1 MGQMDEFYKGAELG
15 LRVSDQRARHTNLAE
30 RAAQTNRQLDISEKQ
45 TNANISRLNLLN
57 QQLDYDYTQQETDDN
72 EQTVQL
78 DLSKN
83 YNKTLA
89 EFVTGEDYISQR
101 PIPMP
106 PPSLVGAAQQ
116 QAIKLRE
123 SYVASRRSNKDYI
136 RLEKNRDDIDDL
148 VDNFGLSPSFGDSP
162 EGVTAL
168 RTAQE
173 LRALSHGSRI
183 AVEMGVDFRD
193 AVKRGVNPKDY
204 INLSTGKLEESLL
217 RGDLQQFSP
226 LKPQTSQQVTRGEF
240 GTTTLYKADPE
251 IKQRAASYKTAND
264 ALTAYKRLEVEM
276 RKKKVDLMDESTS
289 GLTEEEATA
298 ELRRLYPP
306 EALVDVPQANGEVVQ
321 KAIYPGIQQV
331 ENGVVWIYMGGGY
344 KTQANWKRLN

>member
-30 RAAQTNRQLDISEKQ
+30 RAAQTNRQLDISERQ
-45 TNANISRLNLLN
+45 ADVNMSRLNLLN
-57 QQLDYDYTQQETDDN
+57 KQLDYNMTQQRDDDN

-89 EFVTGEDYISQR
+89 EFVTGEDYISQK

-106 PPSLVGAAQQ
+106 PPSLVGAAQE

-148 VDNFGLSPSFGDSP
+148 VDNFGLSPNFGDSP
-162 EGVTAL
+162 ETAITEL

-193 AVKRGVNPKDY
+193 AAKRGVSPKDY
-204 INLSTGKLEESLL
+204 INLSTGKLEEALF

-226 LKPQTSQQVTRGEF
+226 LKPQTSQQVTRSEF
-240 GTTTLYKADPE
+240 GTTTLYKTDPDT
-251 IKQRAASYKTAND
+251 KQRAASYKTANE
-264 ALTAYKRLEVEM
+264 ASTAYKRLEVEM
-276 RKKKVDLMDESTS
+276 RKKKVDLMGDGS
-289 GLTEEEATA
+289 TEEEATE

-331 ENGVVWIYMGGGY
+331 VDGVVWVYMGGGY
-344 KTQANWKRLN
+344 ETQTNWKRLN